1 MSQRISDS
9 VEPCLTLDNCADEPI
24 HIPGLIQPHG
34 ALLVFDPRS
43 FLCAWSENVSDV
55 LGITPGF
62 GQSTSDLSLDPDV
75 LSLVRRCRLEM
86 KGGEAPSLGVA
97 ITLKGRL
104 FDCIV
109 HGHQNQVL
117 VEFEPRAQTAEF
129 ESYIGLSEQG
139 SIERL
144 RRQHTLLALL
154 QTAVLEIR
162 EITGFDRVMAYQFRA
177 DDSGEVVAETH
188 CPGLTPYLGQ
198 RYPASDIPAQ
208 ARSLYI
214 INRLRVIADVSYRSV
229 KVIGRFDAPP
239 LDMSHSVLRS
249 VSPIHVEYLHNMGVG
264 ASMSIS
270 IVIDGRLWGLIAC
283 HHMGARHIP
292 YPVRMDCDVLAY
304 ILASMVQNVQ
314 LSADANLLEEAVAVR
329 AGLIETLQRTDGL
342 LPMLHQHAPALCK
355 TFGADALIFAQ
366 HGELLCFGDVS
377 ESIAS
382 VIVES
387 LPKSSERLQQRDCIS
402 QWPEHQQALIGT
414 WVGLLAFCFDP
425 FSNGWI
431 VSLRRE
437 QIETVRWGGQ
447 PQKYLTAGKSGHRL
461 TPRGSF
467 DEWRETVR
475 GQCEPWS
482 GVELSIARQ
491 LQAEIHRLRNAEL
504 TRRATHDELT
514 GLPNRAFMLERIGN
528 ALKRSQRHGLEVALL
543 FVDLDRFKL
552 INDTHGHTA
561 GDFVLTAIAERLVR
575 HIRVGE
581 TVGRLSGDEFVILC
595 EQINESAEVGLLAGR
610 INDVLRVPID
620 YKGLPIFVTASIGI
634 ALGRG
639 DLHTADELLGFAD
652 EAMYAVKKSGCDGH
666 QFFDEA
672 VHAQVRQHLR
682 ISNGLR
688 VAIEQHELSVRYQP
702 IVIADTGKIVGA
714 ELLLRWNP
722 PEGEVSPAIFIPIA
736 ETTRIMVPIGAWVFQ
751 QACRTEVAW
760 RLKWGEKAP
769 YVSVNVSARQ
779 LNEDSLPAD
788 FAALIA
794 ESQADPSRL
803 LLEITET
810 TLMTDLEANLRV
822 LHQLAALGLRIAVD
836 DFGTGYSSLAQLT
849 RLPVD
854 VLKIDREFVNSVGE
868 RSESRTV
875 VRAIIGLGHALGL
888 KVVAEGVETA
898 AQQLELSAYGCDFIQ
913 GYYFHRPATLD
924 AFVDIVDKEHL
935 EGTSIAIEPLHL
947 LIYVSTSVN
956 DLSPEA
962 VKALVESSAVRNQA
976 IAVTGCLLYHDGYF
990 MQMLEGSKTNIHR
1003 LFSKIRSDPRHSNV
1017 HVVIEAAATRRIFT
1031 GWGMVRGDRTKDIS
1045 MLDFRPWQ
1053 RRSMSFLEIA
1063 EDARTCHAY
1072 IAGHVPSQLIRE
1084 K

>member
-1 MSQRISDS
+1 MSQILISS
-9 VEPCLTLDNCADEPI
+9 FAPCLTLDNCADEPI
-24 HIPGLIQPHG
+24 HTPGLIQPHG
-34 ALLVFDPRS
+34 ALLVFDQQRL
-43 FLCAWSENVSDV
+43 LCGWSENVSEV
-55 LGITPGF
+55 LGITPGL
-62 GQSTSDLSLDPDV
+62 GKSTSDLSLHPDV
-75 LSLVRRCRLEM
+75 LGVVCRCMLEM
-86 KGGEAPSLGVA
+86 KDGEAPSLAVK
-97 ITLKGRL
+97 ITLKDRL

-109 HGHQNQVL
+109 HCHQSQVL
-117 VEFEPRAQTAEF
+117 VEFEPRSQTAEF
-129 ESYIGLSEQG
+129 ESCMGLSEQG
-139 SIERL
+139 AIERL
-144 RRQHTLLALL
+144 RRQQTLLALL

-188 CPGLTPYLGQ
+188 RPGLTPYLGQ

-214 INRLRVIADVSYRSV
+214 TNRLRVIADVSYRSV
-229 KVIGRFDAPP
+229 KVIGRSTAPP

-249 VSPIHVEYLHNMGVG
+249 VSPIHVEYLQNMGVG

-283 HHMGARHIP
+283 HHMCVRHIP

-304 ILASMVQNVQ
+304 ILASMVQNVL
-314 LSADANLLEEAVAVR
+314 LSAEAKLVEEAVAVR
-329 AGLIETLQRTDGL
+329 ASLIETLQRTDGL
-342 LPMLHQHAPALCK
+342 LPALYQHAEGLCR
-355 TFGADALIFAQ
+355 TFGAGAVIFAQ

-377 ESIAS
+377 ESMAS
-382 VIVES
+382 SVVGS
-387 LPKSSERLQQRDCIS
+387 LPKTSERLQQRDCIT
-402 QWPEHQQALIGT
+402 QWPEHQQALMGI

-431 VSLRRE
+431 VLLRRE

-447 PQKYLTAGKSGHRL
+447 PEKYPTAGKSGHRL

-467 DEWRETVR
+467 DEWKETVR
-475 GQCEPWS
+475 GRCEPWS

-514 GLPNRAFMLERIGN
+514 GLPNRAFMLERLTN
-528 ALKRSQRHGLEVALL
+528 ALKRSRRHGLEVALL
-543 FVDLDRFKL
+543 FIDLDRFKQV
-552 INDTHGHTA
+552 NDTHGHTA
-561 GDFVLTAIAERLVR
+561 GDVVLTALSQRLVG
-575 HIRVGE
+575 HVRVGE

-595 EQINESAEVGLLAGR
+595 EEIKESAEVGLLAGR
-610 INDVLRVPID
+610 INDVLRSPID
-620 YKGLPIFVTASIGI
+620 YKGLSIFVTASIGI

-666 QFFDEA
+666 QFFNEA
-672 VHAQVRQHLR
+672 VHAQVRQHMR

-688 VAIEQHELSVRYQP
+688 VAIEQNELSVRYQP
-702 IVIADTGKIVGA
+702 IVVADTGKIVGA

-736 ETTRIMVPIGAWVFQ
+736 ETTRMMVPIGAWVFE
-751 QACRTEVAW
+751 QACQTEVAW
-760 RLKWGEKAP
+760 RLKWGDKAP
-769 YVSVNVSARQ
+769 YVSVNLSARQ
-779 LNEDSLPAD
+779 LNEESLPED

-794 ESQADPSRL
+794 ASQADPSRL

-810 TLMTDLEANLRV
+810 TLMTDLETNLRV

-888 KVVAEGVETA
+888 KIVAEGVETA

-924 AFVDIVDKEHL
+924 AFVNIVDRELK
-935 EGTSIAIEPLHL
+935 EGTAITIEPLHL
-947 LIYVSTSVN
+947 LIYVSTSVKG
-956 DLSPEA
+956 LSSDE
-962 VKALVESSAVRNQA
+962 VKALVDGSAVRNQA

-990 MQMLEGSKTNIHR
+990 MQMLEGSKSNIQK
-1003 LFSKIRSDPRHSNV
+1003 LFAKISIDPRHCNV
-1017 HVVIEAAATRRIFT
+1017 QVVIEAAASRRIFT

-1045 MLDFRPWQ
+1045 QLDFKPWQ
-1053 RRSMSFLEIA
+1053 RRSMSFMEIA

-1072 IAGHVPSQLIRE
+1072 IAGHVPS
-1084 K
+1084 